1 MGRYRNRRGSW
12 IGLRSFQSLPHHT
25 FDLRPDAAIALT
37 LHVACGKNAAEP
49 GCLRA
54 LDWILLVILPVISQ
68 YLGLSR
74 ISGSDLGPAMKDA
87 VRLIEIHGCGDVV
100 GNDGVVLPRLGDAIH
115 LHRQ

>member
-1 MGRYRNRRGSW
+1 MGGSGNRRGSW

-68 YLGLSR
+68 DLDLR
-74 ISGSDLGPAMKDA
+74 RVVGSELGPAIKNA
-87 VRLIEIHGCGDVV
+87 VRLLEIHSCGSVVRNDV
-100 GNDGVVLPRLGDAIH
+100 GFLL
-115 LHRQ
+115 